1 MNETMTKPS
10 IDFYFDIFS
19 PFAYIASTQIDALGA
34 RYGRSV
40 NWRPVLVGVTVLK
53 VMGMKPLR
61 EYPLKGAYLA
71 RDALR
76 LAKIWGVPF
85 KPHALNGHNSLNAM
99 RGFAWLKETDPENA
113 KRFAQ
118 AMFRR
123 LWVDGQDITQAETC
137 AQEARALG
145 LDADA
150 LIRAIATR
158 EVKALLQAQV
168 EHAIAQGVFG
178 VPFVIAD
185 GEPFFGN
192 DHFWMLERWL
202 RDGEWKSPAHCSGT

>member
-1 MNETMTKPS
+1 MTKPP

-19 PFAYIASTQIDALGA
+19 PFAYLAATQIDALAA
-34 RYGRSV
+34 RHGRSV
-40 NWRPVLVGVTVLK
+40 EWRPVLVGVTILK
-53 VMGMKPLR
+53 VMGMKPLP
-61 EYPLKGAYLA
+61 EYPLKGPYLA
-71 RDALR
+71 HDALR

-85 KPHALNGHNSLNAM
+85 KPHGLKGHNSLNAL
-99 RGFAWLKETDPENA
+99 RAFAWLKQSDPEGA
-113 KRFAQ
+113 KRFAL

-123 LWVDGQDITQAETC
+123 LWVDGLDITQPETC
-137 AQEARALG
+137 AQEARNIG
-145 LDADA
+145 LDGDA
-150 LIRAIATR
+150 LMRAIATP

-192 DHFWMLERWL
+192 DHFWMLEQWL
-202 RDGEWKSPAHCSGT
+202 RDGEWKSPAG